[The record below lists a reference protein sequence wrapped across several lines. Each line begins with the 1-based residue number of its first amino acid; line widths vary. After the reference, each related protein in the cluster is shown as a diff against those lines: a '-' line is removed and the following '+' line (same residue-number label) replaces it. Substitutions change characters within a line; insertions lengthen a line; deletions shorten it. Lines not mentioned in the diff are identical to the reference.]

1 MILESKL
8 NKLEKEFGEV
18 SRREK
23 ELIGNIRRMED
34 N

>member
-18 SRREK
+18 LRREK

>member
-18 SRREK
+18 LRREK
-23 ELIGNIRRMED
+23 KLIGNIRRMED

>member
-18 SRREK
+18 LRREK
-23 ELIGNIRRMED
+23 ELIGNMRRMED

>member
-8 NKLEKEFGEV
+8 NKVEKEFGEV
-18 SRREK
+18 LRREK
-23 ELIGNIRRMED
+23 ELIGNMRRMED